1 MIFGQMIQAWREKY
15 KISRRKLAL
24 RIGIDH
30 VTLSRIE
37 NNETSAITLNTWS
50 KITMWMHGVK

>member
-1 MIFGQMIQAWREKY
+1 MIQAWREKY

-24 RIGIDH
+24 KIGIDH
-30 VTLSRIE
+30 VTLGRIE

>member
-1 MIFGQMIQAWREKY
+1 MIQAWREKY

-24 RIGIDH
+24 KIGIDH
-30 VTLSRIE
+30 VTLGRIE
-37 NNETSAITLNTWS
+37 NNETGSITLNTWS